1 MQSNGSALTGG
12 LGRISGRI
20 LNSIVQSINAA
31 VILHDRLLNV
41 VFVNETFEKIFEITK
56 ENALGKSPLEFL
68 PEFDR
73 QHKAAIINRLEE
85 TLKTGTKS
93 HTHEFPYCS
102 PSGWYRY
109 LSAVS
114 IPIFDE
120 ENELK
125 HVMSIIQ
132 DITPQKELAQE
143 AVRAAKLSSVQGMAY
158 ALAHEINNPLTGIK
172 LGLSTLYDTLK
183 KTENIQVLDNV
194 MKDLNRIQ
202 KTVHSF
208 LKANKDKTWL
218 KKESTLVIRE
228 IIEDVLFNL
237 AGQMDLHDIEVR
249 KHLCADER
257 FIYIDRDRIY
267 QVLLNILL
275 NAIQAIPGKGT
286 VTVSTHLAVPREDF
300 GSDRPFF
307 LCIAL
312 SDTGRGID
320 PEHQR
325 EVFRPFFSSKPGGT
339 GLGLTICKEVASA
352 HKGFIEVE
360 STIGKGTVVRI
371 WLPTTEE

>member
-12 LGRISGRI
+12 LGKVSGRV
-20 LNSIVQSINAA
+20 LHSIVQSINAA

-41 VFVNETFEKIFEITK
+41 VFVNETFERIFEIRK
-56 ENALGKSPLEFL
+56 ENALGRSPLEFL

-73 QHKAAIINRLEE
+73 QHKAAIINRLKE
-85 TLKTGTKS
+85 TLETGTKS

-102 PSGWYRY
+102 PSGRYRY

-114 IPIFDE
+114 VPIFDE

-132 DITPQKELAQE
+132 DITSQKELEQA
-143 AVRAAKLSSVQGMAY
+143 AVKTAKLSSLQDMAY

-183 KTENIQVLDNV
+183 KTENIQVLDSV

-208 LKANKDKTWL
+208 LKAKKDKYRL

-237 AGQMDLHDIEVR
+237 SGQMDLQDIEVK
-249 KHLCADER
+249 KHFCADEA
-257 FIYIDRDRIY
+257 FFHIDRDRIY
-267 QVLLNILL
+267 QLLLNVLL

-286 VTVSTHLAVPREDF
+286 ITVATSLAVPRERFRNRTD
-300 GSDRPFF
+300 PF
-307 LCIAL
+307 CVY
-312 SDTGRGID
+312 
-320 PEHQR
+320 H
-325 EVFRPFFSSKPGGT
+325 
-339 GLGLTICKEVASA
+339 
-352 HKGFIEVE
+352 
-360 STIGKGTVVRI
+360 
-371 WLPTTEE
+371 